1 MNSKW
6 ITDLSVKGKTVKLLK
21 DNIGK
26 NINDPGYGD
35 GFLDKIPKPWPMKE
49 ITDKLDFIKIKNSV
63 LWKIILREWKH
74 KPQTWRKICKR
85 SIW

>member
-35 GFLDKIPKPWPMKE
+35 GFVDKISKPWPMKE
-49 ITDKLDFIKIKNSV
+49 R
-63 LWKIILREWKH
+63 W
-74 KPQTWRKICKR
+74 
-85 SIW
+85 